1 MEKSSKKRNPAI
13 QKFYDGRDS
22 IEELAAD
29 MGDSGEVIE
38 FLSRRSLISLSNSF
52 YGEENEEAPEDTE
65 VFETPFSSLPYSEEL
80 RGIPVAKDGN
90 VKFIYDTTER
100 SFVLIGESKDA
111 FAFRV
116 DFTPGYYH
124 ANEMYVP
131 DRFMFL
137 FNYLSENTV
146 KTCVCVFPGF
156 DAWTVNASEY
166 VPSSRSIDAEVY
178 SEDDEMSVIHV
189 PNVSAT
195 KIFDRFIIKDPSI

>member
-1 MEKSSKKRNPAI
+1 MDESSKKRNPAI

-29 MGDSGEVIE
+29 MGASREVIDS
-38 FLSRRSLISLSNSF
+38 LSRRSLVSLSNSF
-52 YGEENEEAPEDTE
+52 YGEKNEEMLEDTE
-65 VFETPFSSLPYSEEL
+65 VFENPFSSIPYSGEL
-80 RGIPVAKDGN
+80 RGILLAKDEN
-90 VKFIYDTTER
+90 VKFVYDVIER

-116 DFTPGYYH
+116 DFAPGYYQ

-146 KTCVCVFPGF
+146 KTRVCVFPGV
-156 DAWTVNASEY
+156 DVWTVNALSL
-166 VPSSRSIDAEVY
+166 
-178 SEDDEMSVIHV
+178 IH
-189 PNVSAT
+189 
-195 KIFDRFIIKDPSI
+195 I